1 MTDLFLDAPAPQP
14 LRRPAAQDAHG
25 EHWEDPYAWLRDDAL
40 PTLTDSAVRRHLE
53 AENRYT
59 DAVLAPLAPLKQVL
73 RDQLAERIDPK
84 EHGVP
89 WRSTAGTFRWAF
101 SEGAQYP
108 CWYRLSGD
116 EETLIL
122 DEPALAKGATAF
134 SLGAFAPSPRGNFLA
149 YAVDRSGS
157 EHYELR
163 YRPLRGGSEAVV
175 HERAAGGVVW
185 AGDESGFF
193 YLIQND
199 QWRPYQLRWHVLGSD
214 PALDQV
220 LYEESNPGFF
230 LSLDE
235 SADGAFLFL
244 AAGDH
249 QTQGQWVLPLASA
262 PEEPLRCL
270 VEPMRGREVEVDHAH
285 GRFWLRSNHEDPD
298 FGVYTVPTEGPWG
311 ESNWQPLLPPAPGR
325 YLLGFVLFE
334 GFWARLERLD
344 AQDRILW
351 GPIPEPGALAEGGQ
365 AVPFP
370 SALGQAGFGTNA
382 WFSAT
387 TLRVSFSSMVDPP
400 AVYDFEPAT
409 GILTC
414 LKRRVVPGYAP
425 EDFEQLRFWATS
437 ADGTAVPYTV
447 ARRRGA
453 PPGPVHLY
461 GYGAYGLGEM
471 PSFSSARVLLMERGV
486 TCVLAHGRGGDEL
499 GQRWYRAATEAGREH
514 TFADFLAIS
523 EALLADGLGEPGRIA
538 LEGGSA
544 GGKLV
549 AVALNRAPDRW
560 AAVFAAVPF
569 VDVLHTM
576 LDPDLPLTPLEWP
589 EWGNPVAS
597 REAFDTIRAYCPY
610 QNVRPGAFPPV
621 LATAGVE
628 DPRVGYWEPAKWIAA
643 LRHEQR
649 GAAPL
654 LLRTQFAAGHGGAT
668 GRYAG
673 LEEIA
678 EAYAFL
684 LTALHP

>member
-1 MTDLFLDAPAPQP
+1 VIHARA
-14 LRRPAAQDAHG
+14 
-25 EHWEDPYAWLRDDAL
+25 
-40 PTLTDSAVRRHLE
+40 S
-53 AENRYT
+53 
-59 DAVLAPLAPLKQVL
+59 
-73 RDQLAERIDPK
+73 
-84 EHGVP
+84 
-89 WRSTAGTFRWAF
+89 
-101 SEGAQYP
+101 GA
-108 CWYRLSGD
+108 
-116 EETLIL
+116 
-122 DEPALAKGATAF
+122 
-134 SLGAFAPSPRGNFLA
+134 
-149 YAVDRSGS
+149 
-157 EHYELR
+157 
-163 YRPLRGGSEAVV
+163 
-175 HERAAGGVVW
+175 VVW
-185 AGDESGFF
+185 AGDESGFY

-199 QWRPYQLRWHVLGSD
+199 QWRPYQLRWHALGSNPGVD
-214 PALDQV
+214 PV

-244 AAGDH
+244 SAGDH
-249 QTQGQWVLPLASA
+249 QTQGQWVLPLSGG
-262 PEEPLRCL
+262 PEGELRCL
-270 VEPMRGREVEVDHAH
+270 VAPVPGREVEADHAH

-298 FGVYTVPTEGPWG
+298 FGVYTVPTTGPWD
-311 ESNWQPLLPPAPGR
+311 ESDWQPLLPPARGR
-325 YLLGFVLFE
+325 YLLGFALFE
-334 GFWARLERLD
+334 GFWARLERLE

-351 GPIPEPGALAEGGQ
+351 GAIPEPGALAEDAQ

-382 WFSAT
+382 WFAAT

-409 GILTC
+409 GALTC

-471 PSFSSARVLLMERGV
+471 PSFSSARLLLLERGV
-486 TCVLAHGRGGDEL
+486 TCVLAHVRGGDEL
-499 GQRWYRAATEAGREH
+499 GQRWYRAATGAGREH

-523 EALLADGLGEPGRIA
+523 EALLAEGLGERGRIA

-544 GGKLV
+544 GGELV
-549 AVALNRAPDRW
+549 AVALNRAPERW

-576 LDPDLPLTPLEWP
+576 LDPELPLTPLEWP
-589 EWGNPVAS
+589 EWGNPLAS
-597 REAFDTIRAYCPY
+597 RGAFDTIRAYCPY
-610 QNVRPGAFPPV
+610 QNVRPEAFPPV

-643 LRHEQR
+643 LRDQQR
-649 GAAPL
+649 GPAPL
-654 LLRTQFAAGHGGAT
+654 MLRTQFSAGHGGAT

-673 LEEIA
+673 LDEVA

-684 LTALHP
+684 LTALGA

>member
-1 MTDLFLDAPAPQP
+1 MTDRFLDAPAPQP
-14 LRRPAAQDAHG
+14 PRRPRAQDAHG
-25 EHWEDPYAWLRDDAL
+25 EHWEDPYAWLRDDAF
-40 PTLTDSAVRRHLE
+40 PPLTDSTVKGHLE

-59 DAVLAPLAPLKQVL
+59 DAVLEPLAPLKQAL
-73 RDQLAERIDPK
+73 RDQLAARLDPK
-84 EHGVP
+84 ERGVP

-101 SEGAQYP
+101 SAGAQYP
-108 CWYRLSGD
+108 RWYCLDGD
-116 EETLIL
+116 DEALIL
-122 DEPALAKGATAF
+122 DEPALAEGATAF
-134 SLGAFAPSPRGNFLA
+134 SLGAFAPSPRGSFLA

-157 EHYELR
+157 EYYELR
-163 YRPLRGGSEAVV
+163 YRPLRGGRETVV
-175 HERAAGGVVW
+175 HDRASGGVVW
-185 AGDESGFF
+185 AGDESGFY

-199 QWRPYQLRWHVLGSD
+199 QWRPYQLRWHALGSD
-214 PALDQV
+214 PGADPL

-249 QTQGQWVLPLASA
+249 QTQGQWVLPLAGA
-262 PEEPLRCL
+262 PEGALQCL
-270 VEPMRGREVEVDHAH
+270 VEPVPGREVEADHAH

-298 FGVYTVPTEGPWG
+298 FGVYTVPTAGPW
-311 ESNWQPLLPPAPGR
+311 EAAHWQPVLPPEPGR

-334 GFWARLERLD
+334 GFWARLERTE
-344 AQDRILW
+344 ARDRILC
-351 GPIPEPGALAEGGQ
+351 GPVPLPGALAEAGQ
-365 AVPFP
+365 EVPFP
-370 SALGQAGFGTNA
+370 STLGQAGFGTNA
-382 WFSAT
+382 WFEAT
-387 TLRVSFSSMVDPP
+387 TVRVSFSSMIDPP
-400 AVYDFEPAT
+400 AVYDYEPAT
-409 GILTC
+409 DTLTC
-414 LKRRVVPGYAP
+414 LKRRAVPGYAS

-437 ADGTAVPYTV
+437 ADGTAVPYTI

-486 TCVLAHGRGGDEL
+486 TCVLAHVRGGDEL
-499 GQRWYRAATEAGREH
+499 GQRWYRAATGAGREH
-514 TFADFLAIS
+514 SFADFLAVS
-523 EALLADGLGEPGRIA
+523 EALLAEGLAESGRIA

-544 GGKLV
+544 GGELV
-549 AVALNRAPDRW
+549 AVALNRAPERW

-576 LDPDLPLTPLEWP
+576 LDPELPLTPLEWP
-589 EWGNPVAS
+589 EWGNPLAY
-597 REAFDTIRAYCPY
+597 RQAFDTIRAYCPY
-610 QNVRPGAFPPV
+610 QNVRPRAFPPV

-673 LEEIA
+673 LDEVA

-684 LTALHP
+684 LTALRA